1 MCKSRWLINITLEI
15 NTDRIRKNLVD
26 IKENIGVKVMLM
38 LKANAYGH
46 GLLQV
51 ANATK
56 DVADMFGVETLEEG
70 IALKDAGIDNQILA
84 LAIQP
89 CEVEDAIRCG
99 LTIGVHNLQ
108 IAQKIALMQKSGYSA
123 KTHIKVDSGMHR
135 LGLDM
140 QALLATLDIFK
151 DSGVEVS
158 GVYSHL
164 RDGTTSQ
171 KSEFERLA
179 RVVKDAYP
187 HAIAHLVS
195 SHSLFNADMRYDM
208 ARVGI
213 LAYKGAMR
221 AKSTVIDARFVRKGE
236 RIGYGDFCLDKDSN
250 IAVIFG
256 GYADGISRAPS
267 VYIDG
272 RKCEPIGNACMDV
285 FIVDTGKY
293 LAKPSRSVII
303 FDENTI
309 DDCAREIKTIDY
321 CVMTALHG
329 RVKRCYN
336 A

>member
-1 MCKSRWLINITLEI
+1 
-15 NTDRIRKNLVD
+15 
-26 IKENIGVKVMLM
+26 MLM

-46 GLLQV
+46 GLIEV

-70 IALKDAGIDNQILA
+70 IALKNAGIDKDILA

-89 CEVEDAIRCG
+89 CEVEDAIKCG

-108 IAQKIALMQKSGYSA
+108 IAQKIAWMQKSGYRA

-151 DSGVEVS
+151 DSGVEVG

-171 KSEFERLA
+171 KSDFERLA

-187 HAIAHLVS
+187 HAIAHLAS

-213 LAYKGAMR
+213 LAYSGAMR
-221 AKSTVIDARFVRKGE
+221 AKSTVIDTRFVRKGE
-236 RIGYGDFCLDKDSN
+236 KIGYGDFSLDRDSSV
-250 IAVIFG
+250 AVIFG
-256 GYADGISRAPS
+256 GYADGISRENPPS

-272 RKCEPIGNACMDV
+272 RVCKPVGNACMDV

-293 LAKPSRSVII
+293 LAKPSQSAII

-309 DDCAREIKTIDY
+309 DDCAREQNTIDY